1 MSEAEAGKV
10 ESEKAQIITSMIG
23 NHNIESTAAAAVK
36 QYRHQ
41 PLPPQKAAVET
52 MVMVVVIMSS
62 RVNPFD
68 SMFRFNVLHSSN
80 GLSLWK

>member
-1 MSEAEAGKV
+1 MSEAEAGEV
-10 ESEKAQIITSMIG
+10 ESEKAQIITTMIG
-23 NHNIESTAAAAVK
+23 NHNIESTAAAAAVK

-52 MVMVVVIMSS
+52 MMVVVIMSS

-68 SMFRFNVLHSSN
+68 SMFRFNVLHSK
-80 GLSLWK
+80 GHSLWK